1 MLSLRHGFGCAGG
14 ESARHPTLPSLT
26 DPRQAFYPLVKHWL
40 WLSLSI
46 LLLDQ
51 ATKWLVL
58 LWMTPYQPLELMPN
72 INLTLM
78 FNTGAAFSVLAD
90 AGGWQRWLLAGFAL
104 VITAVLV
111 VWLVRLRPHE
121 HMLAV
126 GLALI
131 IGGAVGN
138 LIDRVLFGH
147 VVDFVQVY
155 LPFVPLAI
163 FNPWP
168 AFNVADSAIS
178 IGVVLLLI
186 QSFRPEPPADS
197 VGSEA

>member
-14 ESARHPTLPSLT
+14 EPARHPTLPSLT
-26 DPRQAFYPLVKHWL
+26 DPRQASYPLVKHWL